1 MGCKKP
7 LRITILIEGREHVIN
22 GVFHPRGCMRA
33 RQSHLDLEPLPGTW
47 LWSIALH
54 RGYRLRCRP
63 RNGCIS
69 LEEPLLGLEARL
81 CPLGGHSLRCG
92 GEVYVMIT
100 RGHRLYVGPVEVAW
114 AGEH

>member
-63 RNGCIS
+63 RNDCIS
-69 LEEPLLGLEARL
+69 LEESLLGLEARL
-81 CPLGGHSLRCG
+81 CPLGGHSLRCR

-100 RGHRLYVGPVEVAW
+100 RSRRLYVGPVEVAW
-114 AGEH
+114 AEEH